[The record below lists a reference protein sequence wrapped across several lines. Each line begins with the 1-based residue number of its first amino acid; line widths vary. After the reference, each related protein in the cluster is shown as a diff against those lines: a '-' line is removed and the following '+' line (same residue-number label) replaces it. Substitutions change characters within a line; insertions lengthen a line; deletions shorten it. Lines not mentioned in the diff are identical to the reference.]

1 MLAALHDAVVHVLL
15 HAARGDVL
23 DVTYEKGSAP
33 GTVRLVAYAGP
44 HALRGGAP
52 GFRCETADGAPRVYA
67 LAAVS
72 AITNITG
79 AYREVS

>member
-23 DVTYEKGSAP
+23 DVTFEKGSAP
-33 GTVRLVAYAGP
+33 GTARLVAYAGP
-44 HALRGGAP
+44 HVLRGGAP

-79 AYREVS
+79 AYREV